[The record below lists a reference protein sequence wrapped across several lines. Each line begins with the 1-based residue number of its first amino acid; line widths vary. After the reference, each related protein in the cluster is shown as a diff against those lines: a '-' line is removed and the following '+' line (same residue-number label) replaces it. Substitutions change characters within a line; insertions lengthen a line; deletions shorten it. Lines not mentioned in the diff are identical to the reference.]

1 MKECAVC
8 LTDHDP
14 EIHEATESL
23 HAWWREKIGR
33 IFRPVEFKVPPVPA
47 GNAKETI
54 GVIDRPK
61 SRASKKPFDR
71 TA

>member
-23 HAWWREKIGR
+23 HAWWRDRIGLALNPVD
-33 IFRPVEFKVPPVPA
+33 FKKPPAPVE
-47 GNAKETI
+47 NAKETI
-54 GVIDRPK
+54 GVMEQPK
-61 SRASKKPFDR
+61 AYKSKKRVDR
-71 TA
+71 DA